1 MDPPRED
8 GRRCL
13 NADELEA
20 AGLRRLTDEEMGA
33 RYPNRVG
40 SGVPLYFDPKAAERI
55 RRHSAE
61 AAVPATSR
69 SVDATRAL
77 GEGLARAA

>member
-40 SGVPLYFDPKAAERI
+40 SGVPLYFDRKRP
-55 RRHSAE
+55 SA
-61 AAVPATSR
+61 
-69 SVDATRAL
+69 SVVTAQKRL
-77 GEGLARAA
+77 FPLRLAP